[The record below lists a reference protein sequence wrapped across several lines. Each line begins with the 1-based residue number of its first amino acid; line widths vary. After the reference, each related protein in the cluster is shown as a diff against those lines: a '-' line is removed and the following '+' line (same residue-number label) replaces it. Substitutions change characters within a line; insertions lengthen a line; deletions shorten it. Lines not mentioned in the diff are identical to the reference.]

1 MCWTP
6 SLPKP
11 AGTFAYGV
19 KEGEKEGRHHQT
31 LPLAIKPNH
40 TETLRQK
47 PHVDLSTG
55 RESRREGKRESA
67 RDRCGT
73 ELRETDDLR
82 GESKREIKK
91 DQPYP
96 KRT

>member
-1 MCWTP
+1 MLD
-6 SLPKP
+6 SLPKLPQP

-19 KEGEKEGRHHQT
+19 KEGEKEGRGRQT

-55 RESRREGKRESA
+55 REGERAGGRVREKA
-67 RDRCGT
+67 QGT
-73 ELRETDDLR
+73 DVEL
-82 GESKREIKK
+82 S
-91 DQPYP
+91 
-96 KRT
+96 